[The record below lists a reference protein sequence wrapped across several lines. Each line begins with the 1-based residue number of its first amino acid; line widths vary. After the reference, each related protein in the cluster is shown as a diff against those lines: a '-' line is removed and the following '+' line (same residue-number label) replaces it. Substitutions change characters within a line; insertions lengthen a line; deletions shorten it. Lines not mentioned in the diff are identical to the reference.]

1 MEYRIADY
9 IISGQTITLPRKTGI
24 EDIRLIY
31 NETQKVLICS
41 TSKKSNLGDI
51 VVNAVTDKTLINVP
65 SSVCVLNNTDKLTI
79 KCDYGDNLIE
89 VENKVD
95 EGVET
100 LAEKIDGIDLSAMAK
115 ESTLQEESAA
125 IKEKIDN
132 IKLPEIDTTELAKEA
147 TLNEMSNKLDN
158 LNVEVE
164 VDLSSVAKQ
173 GENNEATLSKVLE
186 EIQSLTNRSTKYD
199 STTGNLII
207 ENVNIT
213 IE

>member
-9 IISGQTITLPRKTGI
+9 IISGQTITLPRKTST

-41 TSKKSNLGDI
+41 TSKKSNLGNI
-51 VVNAVTDKTLINVP
+51 AVNAVTGKTLIDVP

-79 KCDYGDNLIE
+79 KCDYGDNLLE
-89 VENKVD
+89 VENKID

-100 LAEKIDGIDLSAMAK
+100 LSEKIDGIDLSAVAK

-125 IKEKIDN
+125 IQSKIDN

-147 TLNEMSNKLDN
+147 TLNEVSNKLNN
-158 LNVEVE
+158 LNVD
-164 VDLSSVAKQ
+164 VDLSTVAKQ
-173 GENNEATLSKVLE
+173 GSDTEATNTAILSAIK
-186 EIQSLTNRSTKYD
+186 EIS
-199 STTGNLII
+199 
-207 ENVNIT
+207 NIT
-213 IE
+213 DEYASQLHDIIGE